1 MRSETAALAAVI
13 TLALLAPGC
22 ILDWDSLRG
31 GVADSGPDVTG
42 NEAGTDGGAD
52 GDGSTCKLQLFI
64 NEVQLS
70 GALGPSDEYVELY
83 NAADCGGPL
92 TGYELRYSS
101 AGGSSPNAVWTG
113 ATETIGAKGYAVIGG
128 KAFQNTT
135 NLVGRWIGDTG
146 NGVLGSTG
154 GGVGLFGPDLLLVDS
169 VAYETLTNKNH
180 PFLKPQG
187 GAGATNPGTSK
198 SIARSPDGANTNVNA
213 TDFKVATPTPG
224 AAN

>member
-1 MRSETAALAAVI
+1 VRFDVRLGLGSAVAAGV
-13 TLALLAPGC
+13 LLSGC

-31 GVADSGPDVTG
+31 GVADSGTADVV
-42 NEAGTDGGAD
+42 EAGADAPAD
-52 GDGSTCKLQLFI
+52 GPPCKLQLFV

-70 GALGPSDEYVELY
+70 GALGPSDEFLELY

-113 ATETIGAKGYAVIGG
+113 TTETIAAKGYAVIGG
-128 KAFQNTT
+128 KSFQNTT

-154 GGVGLFGPDLLLVDS
+154 GGIGLFGPDLLLVDS

-187 GAGATNPGTSK
+187 GAGAPNPGTSK